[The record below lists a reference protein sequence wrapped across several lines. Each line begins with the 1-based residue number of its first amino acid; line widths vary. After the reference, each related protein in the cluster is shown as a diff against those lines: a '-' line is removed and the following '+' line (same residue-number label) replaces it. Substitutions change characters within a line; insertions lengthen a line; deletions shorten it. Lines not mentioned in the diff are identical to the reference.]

1 MQYCK
6 DCNSEYDIHVT
17 LDDDHMVSIRE
28 ADMEADYCPF
38 CGIEIENREWDDEL
52 DL

>member
-6 DCNSEYDIHVT
+6 DCNSEYDIHVS
-17 LDDDHMVSIRE
+17 LEEDHTVPISE

-38 CGIEIENREWDDEL
+38 CGSQLENPIWDDEL
-52 DL
+52 DI